1 MAVRVAEADILRAV
15 SPLSRLQH
23 LLLSPALGWTLAA
36 AALAA
41 GYFAYGWRGVVLAVS
56 AVVFWLLLQFSRSL
70 RVLRLAAQRP
80 KGSITNAVMLQARL
94 QPGMPMMQVLPLT
107 RSLGEQVADDPE
119 TWLWR
124 DAGGDAVRVEMRA
137 GRVSAVS
144 LERAAT
150 GDEAQRGQ
158 AGQ

>member
-1 MAVRVAEADILRAV
+1 M
-15 SPLSRLQH
+15 QH
-23 LLLSPALGWTLAA
+23 LVSPALGWALAA
-36 AALAA
+36 AALAV
-41 GYFAYGWRGVVLAVS
+41 GYFSYGWPGAVLAISV
-56 AVVFWLLLQFSRSL
+56 VVFWLLLQFSRSL

-80 KGSITNAVMLQARL
+80 KGSITNAVMLHARL

-107 RSLGEQVADDPE
+107 RSLGEKVADEPE

-144 LERAAT
+144 LERAAA
-150 GDEAQRGQ
+150 GDEAQRDQ
-158 AGQ
+158 AGE